1 MTEIEIYTVKLKDK
15 YGRKHE
21 LEFYLRNKKGMYEAM
36 VLGFPPQAEDY
47 AVRNYDLEY
56 YERQERL
63 SASRTVRMRATL
75 MKNASGKY
83 IDQEWDGQVALVE
96 LWRRLEELGFLA
108 LPRKNPF
115 LGSRPEHMTVVDFD
129 GRLKFFRRIEAN
141 LDKNLKMLRK
151 KYGKDAK

>member
-15 YGRKHE
+15 YGRKRK
-21 LEFYLRNKKGMYEAM
+21 LEFYIRNKKGMYEAM
-36 VLGFPPQAEDY
+36 VLGFPPGTDY
-47 AVRNYDLEY
+47 EACKSDLEY
-56 YERQERL
+56 HERL
-63 SASRTVRMRATL
+63 ERLAASRTVRMRPTL
-75 MKNASGKY
+75 IKNASGKY
-83 IDQEWDGQVALVE
+83 IDQKWDGQVALVE

-141 LDKNLKMLRK
+141 LDKNLKMLRE

>member
-1 MTEIEIYTVKLKDK
+1 MTEIEIYTVELKDK
-15 YGRKHE
+15 YGRKRK
-21 LEFYLRNKKGMYEAM
+21 LEFYLRNKKGMYETM
-36 VLGFPPQAEDY
+36 VLGFPPQADY
-47 AVRNYDLEY
+47 VARKSDLEY
-56 YERQERL
+56 QECQERL
-63 SASRTVRMRATL
+63 AASRTVRMRSTL

-83 IDQEWDGQVALVE
+83 IDQKWDGQVALVE
-96 LWRRLEELGFLA
+96 LWRRLEGLGFLA

-115 LGSRPEHMTVVDFD
+115 LGKRPKHMTVVDFD